1 MREKKSPL
9 DELASSKMPEKMV
22 ESTRKVIIE
31 EFQSEGSEE
40 ALNKIDSILSGVE
53 TEECKAML
61 ASYILTHLSLS
72 TQVSLLQNHGK
83 LVKVATLHSLSKSPQ
98 LAEIILGMGLGME
111 N

>member
-1 MREKKSPL
+1 MEEKKSPL
-9 DELASSKMPEKMV
+9 DELASSKMPEEMV

-40 ALNKIDSILSGVE
+40 SLDKIDSILSGVK

-72 TQVSLLQNHGK
+72 TQVSLLQNHEK
-83 LVKVATLHSLSKSPQ
+83 LVKVATLHSLSKSP
-98 LAEIILGMGLGME
+98 LAKTILAMGLGME